1 MTISLELFSY
11 NFTIVLLGTMLLG
24 VACGVVGLFTL
35 LRRRSLIG
43 DCVAHASLPG
53 ICLSFLIFHE
63 RDFFILFIGAIIAG
77 LISAWLVSALCANTK
92 IKEDAAI
99 ALVLSTSFGLGITLS
114 KYIQFSSL
122 SNKAGIETFIFGNAS
137 TMLRSDLVL
146 IAGVSALSIAVIVL
160 LFKELTALCFDKT
173 FGTIQG
179 LSPFLLD
186 IVLMTVLCLCT
197 ACGLPAVGAVLIVAL
212 LVIPPA
218 TARLWTN
225 NIPRMAL
232 LSALFG
238 SLSALIGTVIS
249 SISPPSPSFSGL
261 PTGPLIVIT
270 ASLLFIVS
278 LFFATPHGMLFKL
291 RRRIQ

>member
-122 SNKAGIETFIFGNAS
+122 S
-137 TMLRSDLVL
+137 
-146 IAGVSALSIAVIVL
+146 
-160 LFKELTALCFDKT
+160 
-173 FGTIQG
+173 
-179 LSPFLLD
+179 
-186 IVLMTVLCLCT
+186 
-197 ACGLPAVGAVLIVAL
+197 
-212 LVIPPA
+212 
-218 TARLWTN
+218 
-225 NIPRMAL
+225 
-232 LSALFG
+232 
-238 SLSALIGTVIS
+238 
-249 SISPPSPSFSGL
+249 
-261 PTGPLIVIT
+261 
-270 ASLLFIVS
+270 
-278 LFFATPHGMLFKL
+278 
-291 RRRIQ
+291 